1 MSRQSKN
8 ARNLAKARDI
18 TKMHQNGEKGPSRT
32 TPSHGKKW
40 TYRTNAVLM
49 KGLAEFMA
57 AKSADGREKDEKT
70 AGKAIL
76 RKAGVQPVSP
86 VVE

>member
-8 ARNLAKARDI
+8 ARNLARARQI
-18 TKMHQNGEKGPSRT
+18 TAMHKNGEKGPKAT
-32 TPSHGKKW
+32 TPKHGKKW

-57 AKSADGREKDEKT
+57 AKSANGREKDEKT

-76 RKAGVQPVSP
+76 RKAGGAARVAAD
-86 VVE
+86 